1 MKPIKMRSDRLAIY
15 GIILIAGCSTS
26 NHLRRFEEGDIGK
39 EISADVAKRFEVK
52 DLSASTPT
60 PTPVPVS
67 DAKVKTKTKAKE
79 KKKKVGAVVAPTA
92 TPQPLVVPNRRM
104 EPMPFDTG
112 ERLSYDLRYVGV
124 TAATFQT
131 EVLPPKLVSDRKV
144 YDIKAHAK
152 TVSLFELV
160 YRVDDRMESF
170 FDYEGLFSHRFTMDL
185 DETKQNRKVIQLND
199 NEKAESFYWNRV
211 DHVEKGFKEQKETHS
226 IPAWAQDPLSALF
239 YLRAAP
245 LPSTQSGELHMPVIL
260 DGKPLDTVIRYLRTE
275 SIYAGGK
282 DREARVY
289 RLENYENGQLKN
301 KDNFVWLST
310 DEHRYL
316 LRVETKMK
324 MGSFAVAL
332 DKIL

>member
-1 MKPIKMRSDRLAIY
+1 MKQIKMRPDRLAIFSV
-15 GIILIAGCSTS
+15 ILVAGCSTS

-52 DLSASTPT
+52 DLSAATPT
-60 PTPVPVS
+60 PTPVPVTE
-67 DAKVKTKTKAKE
+67 AKVKVKSKE
-79 KKKKVGAVVAPTA
+79 KKKKAGAAVPPVVAPA
-92 TPQPLVVPNRRM
+92 QALVFPNRRID
-104 EPMPFDTG
+104 PMPFDTG

-131 EVLPPKLVSDRKV
+131 EVLAPKLVSDRKV

-199 NEKAESFYWNRV
+199 NEKGESFYWNRV

-226 IPAWAQDPLSALF
+226 IPVWSQDPLSALF
-239 YLRAAP
+239 YLRAAA
-245 LPSTQSGELHMPVIL
+245 LPNAQSGEVHMPVIL
-260 DGKPLDTVIRYLRTE
+260 DGKPIDAIIRYLRTE
-275 SIYAGGK
+275 TIYAGGK

-301 KDNFVWLST
+301 KENFVWIST

-324 MGSFAVAL
+324 MGSFAFAL